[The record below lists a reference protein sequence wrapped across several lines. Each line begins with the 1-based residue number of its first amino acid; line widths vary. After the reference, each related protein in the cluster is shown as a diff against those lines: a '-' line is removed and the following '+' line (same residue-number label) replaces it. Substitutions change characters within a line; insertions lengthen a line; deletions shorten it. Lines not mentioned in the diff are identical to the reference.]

1 MQVSKFIPSYIK
13 IGATAITVALT
24 LTACTSTTTIES
36 RVPDSSMPNKQIAA
50 GDMRKRASAHTEL
63 GGAYFQ
69 ERKWAI
75 ALEEASQA
83 IRDDDTFGP
92 AHALRGLIYM
102 ETRNVVEA
110 RASFDRALALSPGD
124 SELLNSIG
132 WFECQL
138 GDMNR
143 ALELFSRVKQD
154 PFYSTPYKPLMN
166 EGLCL
171 KKIGRVGE
179 AQQSLMQALRVRPD
193 LLMAHQALAEIYFAD
208 NKMRDAEQYVNN
220 AISLGNPSPDTLLL
234 AARVARGLGDRSSEL
249 SYVSQLRRRYPDSP
263 QTRAINATP

>member
-1 MQVSKFIPSYIK
+1 MQVSKFILSYIN
-13 IGATAITVALT
+13 ISAVTCVVTLLLT
-24 LTACTSTTTIES
+24 SCSSTTTVES
-36 RVPDSSMPNKQIAA
+36 RVPDTSMPSKQTAA

-83 IRDDDTFGP
+83 IRDDSTFGP

-143 ALELFSRVKQD
+143 ALELFSQVKRD

-171 KKIGRVGE
+171 KKVGRIVE

-208 NKMRDAEQYVNN
+208 NKMRDAEQYINN
-220 AISLGNPSPDTLLL
+220 AISLGNPSPETLLL
-234 AARVARGLGDRSSEL
+234 AARVARGLGDKSSES
-249 SYVSQLRRRYPDSP
+249 SYVAQLRRRYPDSP
-263 QTRAINATP
+263 QSRAITATP